1 MNPAPANSQSLAHVL
16 RCVHCGKVQ
25 EMADRMFRCTQCS
38 ELLEVQYPEW
48 AEAPPG
54 FALRLKEIWRERRG
68 SPLAENASGVWRFRE
83 LLPQVERANI
93 VTMSEGNTP
102 LVQLKKAA
110 RALRLPGLLAKHQG
124 MNPTGSFK
132 DTGISAAITM
142 AKAGGFS
149 WVCCASTGNTSASV
163 AAYAAR
169 AEMKSMVLL
178 PAGQV
183 AAGKLAQ
190 ALEYGAHVLQLRT
203 DFDGCLKVLHEVVR
217 KFPAYLLN
225 SLNPYR
231 LEGQKT
237 VAFELLEQL
246 DWNVPG
252 HVIVPGG
259 NLANSSALGKGFM
272 ELRDLGLIRSLPKIS
287 IIQAAGANPLVRTMR
302 ENGGKELVRVN
313 AETRAT
319 AIRIGNPASWR
330 KAVSVLR
337 NTGGACEEVSE
348 NEIAQAKAEL
358 GSEGIGCE
366 PASAATLAGLK
377 KLAGSG
383 FVKSGETV
391 VLVLTGHM
399 LKDVDYM
406 KQTPGPPGRAAFA
419 RAGVET
425 PGQSLLGPMDADSD
439 TVIKTLEKIYARN

>member
-1 MNPAPANSQSLAHVL
+1 
-16 RCVHCGKVQ
+16 
-25 EMADRMFRCTQCS
+25 MFRCTQCS
-38 ELLEVQYPEW
+38 EVLDVIYPEW
-48 AEAPPG
+48 ASAPPG

-68 SPLAENASGVWRFRE
+68 SQLPENSSGVWRFRE
-83 LLPQVERANI
+83 LLPHVDRKNI
-93 VTMSEGNTP
+93 VTMNEGNTP
-102 LVQLKKAA
+102 LLQLKKAA
-110 RALRLPGLLAKHQG
+110 RELRLPNLLVKHQG

-142 AKAGGFS
+142 AKADGFS

-169 AEMKSMVLL
+169 AVMKSIVLL

-203 DFDGCLKVLHEVVR
+203 DFDGCLKVLHEVVQR
-217 KFPAYLLN
+217 FPAYLLN

-237 VAFELLEQL
+237 VAFELMEQL
-246 DWNVPG
+246 DWVAPD

-259 NLANSSALGKGFM
+259 NLANGSALGKGFM
-272 ELRDLGLIRSLPKIS
+272 ELRDLGLVKSLPKIS

-302 ENGGKELVRVN
+302 ENGGAELVRVN

-330 KAVSVLR
+330 KAVSVLK

-348 NEIAQAKAEL
+348 KEISQAKAEL
-358 GSEGIGCE
+358 GAEGVGCE
-366 PASAATLAGLK
+366 PASATTLAGLK
-377 KLAGSG
+377 KLAATG
-383 FVKSGETV
+383 FVKTAETV

-406 KQTPGPPGRAAFA
+406 KQS
-419 RAGVET
+419 
-425 PGQSLLGPMDADSD
+425 PGQSLLGPMEADGD
-439 TVIKTLEKIYARN
+439 TVIRTLEQIYAQH

>member
-1 MNPAPANSQSLAHVL
+1 MSTASANPQVAAHIL
-16 RCVHCGKVQ
+16 RCVHCGKKQ
-25 EMADRMFRCTQCS
+25 ETADRMFRCTQCS
-38 ELLEVQYPEW
+38 ELLEVSYPEFG
-48 AEAPPG
+48 AAPRE

-68 SPLAENASGVWRFRE
+68 SSLPENASGVWRFRE
-83 LLPQVERANI
+83 LLPQVNRENI
-93 VTMSEGNTP
+93 VTMCEGNTP
-102 LVQLKKAA
+102 LVPLKKAA
-110 RALRLPGLLAKHQG
+110 LDLKLPHLFAKHQG

-142 AKAGGFS
+142 AKAEGFR

-169 AEMKSMVLL
+169 AGMKSIVLL
-178 PAGQV
+178 PVGQV
-183 AAGKLAQ
+183 ATGKLAQ

-203 DFDGCLKVLHEVVR
+203 DFDGCLKVLHEVVE
-217 KFPAYLLN
+217 KFHAYLLN

-237 VAFELLEQL
+237 VAFELMEQL
-246 DWNVPG
+246 DWRVPD

-259 NLANSSALGKGFM
+259 NLGNSSALGKGFI
-272 ELRDLGLIRSLPKIS
+272 ELHNLGLIQTLPKIS

-302 ENGGKELVRVN
+302 ENGGEKLIQVN
-313 AETRAT
+313 PETRAT

-330 KAVSVLR
+330 KAVNVLKA
-337 NTGGACEEVSE
+337 TGGACEQVSE

-377 KLAGSG
+377 KLAATG
-383 FVKSGETV
+383 FVKPSETT

-399 LKDVDYM
+399 LKDTDYM
-406 KQTPGPPGRAAFA
+406 KQA
-419 RAGVET
+419 
-425 PGQSLLGPMDADSD
+425 PGQSLLGPMEADGD
-439 TVIKTLEKIYARN
+439 TVIRTLEQIYARH

>member
-1 MNPAPANSQSLAHVL
+1 MNPISTSSSAATHVL

-25 EMADRMFRCTQCS
+25 ETADRMFRCTQCS
-38 ELLEVQYPEW
+38 ELVEVVYPEW
-48 AEAPPG
+48 AGAPAG
-54 FALRLKEIWRERRG
+54 FALRLREIWQERRG
-68 SPLAENASGVWRFRE
+68 SSLPENASGVWRFRE
-83 LLPQVERANI
+83 LLPRVGRENI
-93 VTMSEGNTP
+93 VTMCEGNTP
-102 LVQLKKAA
+102 LIRLSKSA
-110 RALRLPGLLAKHQG
+110 RALHLPDLFAKHQG

-132 DTGISAAITM
+132 DTGISAAISM
-142 AKAGGFS
+142 AKAEGFS

-169 AEMKSMVLL
+169 AEIKSMVLL

-217 KFPAYLLN
+217 RFPAYLLN

-237 VAFELLEQL
+237 VAFELMEQL
-246 DWNVPG
+246 DWRVPH

-259 NLANSSALGKGFM
+259 NLANGSALGKGFA
-272 ELRDLGLIRSLPKIS
+272 ELRDLGLIKTTPKIS

-330 KAVSVLR
+330 KAVSVLK

-348 NEIAQAKAEL
+348 NEIAQAKADL
-358 GSEGIGCE
+358 GAEGIGCE

-377 KLAGSG
+377 KLVAAG
-383 FVKSGETV
+383 FVKPEETV

-406 KQTPGPPGRAAFA
+406 KQA
-419 RAGVET
+419 
-425 PGQSLLGPMDADSD
+425 PGQSLLGPMEADSD
-439 TVIKTLEKIYARN
+439 TVVKTLEQIYARH

>member
-1 MNPAPANSQSLAHVL
+1 MSTMPAKPQIVAHVL

-25 EMADRMFRCTQCS
+25 ETVDRMFRCTQCS
-38 ELLEVQYPEW
+38 ELLEVVYPEW
-48 AEAPPG
+48 ASAPAE

-68 SPLAENASGVWRFRE
+68 SSLPENTSGVWRFRE
-83 LLPQVERANI
+83 LLPQVDRRSM
-93 VTMSEGNTP
+93 VTMCEGNTP
-102 LVQLKKAA
+102 LIPLKKAS
-110 RALRLPGLLAKHQG
+110 RELRLPNLMVKHQG

-142 AKAGGFS
+142 AKAEGFS

-163 AAYAAR
+163 AAYAAH
-169 AEMKSMVLL
+169 AEMKSIVLL

-217 KFPAYLLN
+217 KFSAYLLN

-237 VAFELLEQL
+237 VAFELMEQL
-246 DWNVPG
+246 DWRVPE

-259 NLANSSALGKGFM
+259 NLGNSSALGKGFM
-272 ELRDLGLIRSLPKIS
+272 ELRDLGLVDSLPKIS
-287 IIQAAGANPLVRTMR
+287 IIQASGANPLVRTMR
-302 ENGGKELVRVN
+302 ENGGAELVRVN

-330 KAVSVLR
+330 KAVTILK

-348 NEIAQAKAEL
+348 KEIAQAKAEL
-358 GSEGIGCE
+358 GAEGIGCE

-377 KLAGSG
+377 KLAATG
-383 FVKSGETV
+383 FVKGADAI
-391 VLVLTGHM
+391 VLILTGHM

-406 KQTPGPPGRAAFA
+406 KQL
-419 RAGVET
+419 
-425 PGQSLLGPMDADSD
+425 PGQNLLGPMEADGDA
-439 TVIKTLEKIYARN
+439 VIRTLEQIYARH